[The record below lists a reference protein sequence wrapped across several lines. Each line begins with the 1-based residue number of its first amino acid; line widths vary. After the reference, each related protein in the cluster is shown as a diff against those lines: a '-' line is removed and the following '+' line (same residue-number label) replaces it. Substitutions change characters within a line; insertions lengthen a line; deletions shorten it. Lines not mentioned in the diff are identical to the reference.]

1 MAEDNDL
8 VVKWLEFDRD
18 SWRVEPELLA
28 PLLTERTR
36 LMALN
41 YASNLTG
48 GVNDVKALT
57 KWHRM
62 RGPWFTLTRC
72 NMPRIA

>member
-8 VVKWLEFDRD
+8 VVRWLEFDRD
-18 SWRVEPELLA
+18 TWRVEPELLE
-28 PLLTERTR
+28 PLLSDRTR
-36 LMALN
+36 LLALN

-57 KWHRM
+57 AMAQPPVPLCMWM
-62 RGPWFTLTRC
+62 RC
-72 NMPRIA
+72 NTRRTD